1 MEYIQ
6 GLGSQTRLFLYSAG
20 YGFLLGILYDLFRNI
35 RLLISNRK
43 SFVIFSDITYFVLC
57 SFLVFCFALVM
68 DSGQIRAFVFVGQ
81 ALGWLIYYFSFGA
94 VAVRFGRAVSR
105 ASGKI
110 KRALRKFSGKVKR
123 KKITRTKPEKN
134 LKNREKIKKLSC
146 NIRII

>member
-35 RLLISNRK
+35 RLIISNKK
-43 SFVIFSDITYFVLC
+43 SFVIFSDVTYFVLC

-81 ALGWLIYYFSFGA
+81 AVGWLIYYFSFGA
-94 VAVRFGRAVSR
+94 VAVRLGRA
-105 ASGKI
+105 ASGI
-110 KRALRKFSGKVKR
+110 SCVAKRALRRFLRKIKR
-123 KKITRTKPEKN
+123 KISVKTKKPA
-134 LKNREKIKKLSC
+134 KKLKK
-146 NIRII
+146 